1 MANTDMRMVNSF
13 DASSTKDLPPQTRD
27 LVERRQRSLG
37 AAYRL
42 FYSNPVHFTRGE
54 GVLLFD
60 AEGRDYLDA
69 YNNVPV
75 VGHSNLAVHDAVSA
89 QLLRLNTHTRYLT
102 DGVISY
108 AERLLALFPP
118 YLDNVVFACTGSE
131 AVDLALRVSRHV
143 TGRRGVVATRHAY
156 HGTTQSAAEVSPS
169 LGKGN
174 SIPDHVE
181 LVDAPDHVRD
191 PVEGAADAF
200 GERTRQ
206 AIDRLRMRGYDPAAL
221 LLDTS
226 LSSDGLQVDPAGLLA
241 PAVEAIREAG
251 GLFIA
256 DEVQAGFGRTGG
268 WWGFTRHGIEP
279 DLVVLGKP
287 MGNGIPISAVVG
299 RSDLLDAFGKEV
311 RYFNTFGGN
320 PVSVAAADAV
330 LDQIIDRGLLLN
342 ATRVGADIARDL
354 HPLVA
359 KDPGVAAVRQTG
371 LFIAIEFVEGA
382 MSQRPDAARAA
393 AMVNG
398 MRERRV
404 LDQRFR
410 TLRQRPQDQ
419 TAACLRQR
427 ARAAAGRSIRRDPD
441 SDITLVSA
449 HSARIPPLQ
458 NRVGDSPEERA

>member
-13 DASSTKDLPPQTRD
+13 DASSTKDLSPQTRD

-143 TGRRGVVATRHAY
+143 TGRRGVVETRHAY

-169 LGKGN
+169 LG
-174 SIPDHVE
+174 
-181 LVDAPDHVRD
+181 R
-191 PVEGAADAF
+191 GATPSPTTSSSWMPPIKCVTPSRARPTLLDNAR
-200 GERTRQ
+200 GKQSTGSGCV
-206 AIDRLRMRGYDPAAL
+206 ATSRLRCCLTLRSRVTAFRSIRRASLLPQSRRSERLAGSSSQMRFKRDSG
-221 LLDTS
+221 
-226 LSSDGLQVDPAGLLA
+226 A
-241 PAVEAIREAG
+241 PVAG
-251 GLFIA
+251 GDSPAMGSNPILSFSANRWETGYPSRLWSVGQTCWTRSERKSGTSILSVETPSAWLRPICLF
-256 DEVQAGFGRTGG
+256 
-268 WWGFTRHGIEP
+268 
-279 DLVVLGKP
+279 
-287 MGNGIPISAVVG
+287 
-299 RSDLLDAFGKEV
+299 
-311 RYFNTFGGN
+311 
-320 PVSVAAADAV
+320 

-342 ATRVGADIARDL
+342 AATVGADIARDL

-359 KDPGVAAVRQTG
+359 KDPGVAAVR
-371 LFIAIEFVEGA
+371 
-382 MSQRPDAARAA
+382 
-393 AMVNG
+393 
-398 MRERRV
+398 
-404 LDQRFR
+404 
-410 TLRQRPQDQ
+410 
-419 TAACLRQR
+419 
-427 ARAAAGRSIRRDPD
+427 
-441 SDITLVSA
+441 
-449 HSARIPPLQ
+449 
-458 NRVGDSPEERA
+458 